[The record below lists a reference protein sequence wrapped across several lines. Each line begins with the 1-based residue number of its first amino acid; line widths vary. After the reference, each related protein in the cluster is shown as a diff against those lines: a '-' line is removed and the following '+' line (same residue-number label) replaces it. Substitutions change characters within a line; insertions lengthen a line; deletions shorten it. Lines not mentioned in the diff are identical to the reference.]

1 MRAVLPAPTPVLAR
15 VLRAAG
21 LPVSLVQ
28 RCRPLPLLSEAGVED
43 SAHPS
48 RCCPGFALPQL
59 GDRLLALPTVGD
71 RRCALQVDLA
81 VPPAC
86 VASPRGFHSVLS
98 GLTASPARHGAVQ
111 LDLGV
116 PTAQPEARCVLPAV
130 PSGLLASPVLH
141 SVLRSSSLARP
152 APRSGS
158 LARPAVR
165 VVAVW
170 RELAAPPTVRYTLA
184 VRCQSLCVAILPAML
199 PAVLG
204 SPGRTSSP
212 QRFRHSETRF
222 RHHVWIRWLSR
233 VAFFAAS
240 AGCGVCALSGSSS

>member
-1 MRAVLPAPTPVLAR
+1 MEDPV
-15 VLRAAG
+15 
-21 LPVSLVQ
+21 
-28 RCRPLPLLSEAGVED
+28 
-43 SAHPS
+43 HPS

-59 GDRLLALPTVGD
+59 GDRLLVLPTVGD
-71 RRCALQVDLA
+71 RRFALQVDSA
-81 VPPAC
+81 VFPAC
-86 VASPRGFHSVLS
+86 VASPHGFHSVLS

-165 VVAVW
+165 VAAVW

-184 VRCQSLCVAILPAML
+184 VRCQSLCVAILPA
-199 PAVLG
+199 VLSVAPG
-204 SPGRTSSP
+204 CPGRTLR
-212 QRFRHSETRF
+212 QLRLRHSETLF
-222 RHHVWIRWLSR
+222 RYHVWIPVVSPVAVLLLFVLSCPVSTVPRVKTRRKQTIQQIDIAHQPHPQQNAMTWL
-233 VAFFAAS
+233 
-240 AGCGVCALSGSSS
+240 